1 MDKANPMGNMLQS
14 MHRRQKLRPTIPH
27 AFLLPGSMIFTV
39 TNLLNGTSAATPQ
52 EKQGFFL
59 NRNVIYSSDK
69 ITVAVGI
76 VT

>member
-1 MDKANPMGNMLQS
+1 MGNMLQS
-14 MHRRQKLRPTIPH
+14 MHRRQKLRPTTPH
-27 AFLLPGSMIFTV
+27 AFLLPGLKNSMISTV

-59 NRNVIYSSDK
+59 NRNVIYASDK